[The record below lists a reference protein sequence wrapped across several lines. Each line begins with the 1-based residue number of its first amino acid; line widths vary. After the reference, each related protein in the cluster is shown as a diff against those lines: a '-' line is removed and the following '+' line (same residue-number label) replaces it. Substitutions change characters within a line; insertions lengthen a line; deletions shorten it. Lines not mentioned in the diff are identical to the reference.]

1 MARQKTLK
9 VPARETLRRHLPN
22 ITVETL
28 PNGYALKFDGAKQ
41 PDGYFYFSPEK
52 LLEGFMLHV
61 GLHMTE
67 ELDIETMQDFIIATT
82 NFNENSKCLDEIEKL
97 KSKIRQLNVNR
108 LSLANKIIIER
119 NRIVTLV
126 DSIKKLAH
134 KYKKQNKVE
143 KDISALTKLYV
154 NLRRLTYS
162 DIGGISSQDI
172 LDAEVL
178 RKDEEE

>member
-61 GLHMTE
+61 GLHITE
-67 ELDIETMQDFIIATT
+67 ELDIETMKDFIIATT

-108 LSLANKIIIER
+108 VSLANKIIIER
-119 NRIVTLV
+119 NRVVTLV
-126 DSIKKLAH
+126 ESIEKLAY